1 MPSPLRDRDR
11 FTALAAALGSA
22 FGVLNLAY
30 TVDWG
35 WILALLMFPALIVR
49 TAWRTMPGWLLL
61 AWVTIP
67 TLVGDALV
75 ITQTAYMV
83 VVVAMAV
90 AAADRPRRADT
101 IAMALCLVSPFFI
114 WLLETNDWHRGIGA
128 WLWAGGLLISWGF
141 GAVVGEQWRLIDELN
156 RTRTRLAETA
166 VADERQR
173 IAGNLHDLVGH
184 SFTVVLLHLS
194 GARLILDS
202 SPADAADALRQ
213 AEAVGRTGMDE
224 LRQALMLMRQGSSTL
239 VPFTPGDLDRL
250 VGDFRDA
257 GMQVDFAITG
267 DLDSIAAAPRIV
279 LHDVIREALTNAAKH
294 GHTPE
299 AAIRVDVERD
309 RVTVSVESALGHGAT
324 SGTGM
329 GLAGLGHRV
338 AAVGGTFHAR
348 PDREHWVVQARLPR
362 RLAEVPA

>member
-1 MPSPLRDRDR
+1 MPSPLRDRGR
-11 FTALAAALGSA
+11 FTALAAVLGSA
-22 FGVLNLAY
+22 FGVLNLVY

-49 TAWRTMPGWLLL
+49 TVWRTMPSWLLL

-75 ITQTAYMV
+75 VTPTAYMV
-83 VVVAMAV
+83 IIVAVAV

-114 WLLETNDWHRGIGA
+114 WLLGTNEWYRGIGA
-128 WLWAGGLLISWGF
+128 WIWAGGLLISWGF

-156 RTRTRLAETA
+156 RTRTRLAEAA
-166 VADERQR
+166 VVDERQR
-173 IAGNLHDLVGH
+173 IAGDLHDLVER
-184 SFTVVLLHLS
+184 SFTVVLRHLS
-194 GARLILDS
+194 GAGLILDS
-202 SPADAADALRQ
+202 SPAEAADALRQ

-224 LRQALMLMRQGSSTL
+224 LRQALMLMHQGTSSL
-239 VPFTPGDLDRL
+239 VPFTPGNLDRL

-257 GMQVDFAITG
+257 GMQIDFTIAG

-279 LHDVIREALTNAAKH
+279 LHDVIREALTNTAKH
-294 GHTPE
+294 AHTPQ
-299 AAIRVDVERD
+299 AAIHVDVGRD
-309 RVTVSVESALGHGAT
+309 RVTVTVESALGHDAT
-324 SGTGM
+324 AGNDIE
-329 GLAGLGHRV
+329 LAGLGHRV
-338 AAVGGTFHAR
+338 TAVGGTFHAR